1 MTLINDDLSND
12 SSMMT
17 IKSPESEMDGFF
29 FLSDL
34 YYINFG
40 SVIARS
46 VDQLCYYIRWMDG
59 WMDGTLIID
68 Y

>member
-1 MTLINDDLSND
+1 
-12 SSMMT
+12 MMT